1 MYLADVGLAPMD
13 LVFLALAGAL
23 VGVDSVTWLQSM
35 ISRPIIAGTIGG
47 ALVGGPAAGF
57 LVGAFL
63 ELLSFRHPPYGA
75 ARYPDVATASLIAG
89 AGYAAAGGRG
99 LGSLLLVLVAG
110 WAIGWIG
117 TRSVQILRAFN
128 TRLAMDSVY
137 LARKPVRIEVR
148 QRLGIAL
155 DGFRAALLTA
165 SFTIPVAL
173 LATYANRVTGR
184 WEGGSVAAGLVVVG
198 LAGIVGAGSRTIGG
212 AFKSWPLLLVGAA
225 AALLVV
231 TLL

>member
-1 MYLADVGLAPMD
+1 MFLADVGLDPLD
-13 LVFLALAGAL
+13 LLFLAAAGGL
-23 VGVDSVTWLQSM
+23 VGVDSVTWLQAM
-35 ISRPIIAGTIGG
+35 ISRPIVAGTIGG

-89 AGYAAAGGRG
+89 AGYAAAGGSG

-110 WAIGWIG
+110 WGIGWIG
-117 TRSVQILRAFN
+117 TRSVQALRAFN
-128 TRLAMDSVY
+128 TRLAADSAY
-137 LARKPVRIEVR
+137 LARKPARIEIR

-173 LATYANRVTGR
+173 LATFANRVTGQ

-198 LAGIVGAGSRTIGG
+198 LAGVVGAGSRTIGG
-212 AFKSWPLLLVGAA
+212 TFRLWPLLLLGAGAA
-225 AALLVV
+225 FLAVALL
-231 TLL
+231 

>member
-13 LVFLALAGAL
+13 LMFLALAGAL